1 VAQAGLTAQAVADL
15 VGGRLLGD
23 GTVVV
28 RAVRALASAGPEAVS
43 LAVSPRYKE
52 ELRASRA
59 GLVLVPEALAE
70 PPEGRRVRVVVR
82 DPYAALVRVIGE
94 LFPPEAPAPG
104 VDPTAR
110 LGPGCVLGEGVS
122 VGAFVVLGRNVHL
135 GDRCRLAEGVS
146 LGDGV
151 TVGADTVI
159 GPRAVCYADTSVGS
173 RVVIKAGAVLG
184 GPGFGYLSGAGGHS
198 RIPHVGGCILE
209 DEVEIGSNSC
219 VDRGSVDD
227 TVIGRGSKLDNLV
240 HVGHN
245 VHIGQRCLLM
255 AGVGIAGS
263 TRIGDDVIL
272 AGHVGVTDHLVI
284 GNGARIAAK
293 SAVFGDIPAGAS
305 FSGHPARPHR
315 QFLRAQ
321 AALYRVAPIISDLER
336 LLQDDRPGRRADG

>member
-1 VAQAGLTAQAVADL
+1 VTPVGLTAQAVADL

-28 RAVRALASAGPEAVS
+28 RAVRALDRAGPDAIS
-43 LAVSPRYKE
+43 LAISGRYAE
-52 ELRASRA
+52 QLRASRA
-59 GLVLVPEALAE
+59 GAVIVPDALAE
-70 PPEGRRVRVVVR
+70 AEGPGARIVVS
-82 DPYAALVRVIGE
+82 DPYAALVRVMGV
-94 LFPPEAPAPG
+94 LFPPESPVPG

-110 LGPGCVLGEGVS
+110 LGAGSVLGEDASIGP
-122 VGAFVVLGRNVHL
+122 FVVLGRGVRI
-135 GDRCRLAEGVS
+135 GARSRLADGVS

-151 TVGADTVI
+151 TLGEDTII
-159 GPRAVCYADTSVGS
+159 GPRAVCYPDVRIGS
-173 RVVIKAGAVLG
+173 RVVIKAGAVIG
-184 GPGFGYLSGAGGHS
+184 GQGFGYRSGASGHE

-209 DEVEIGSNSC
+209 DDVEIGSNSC

-227 TVIGRGSKLDNLV
+227 TVIGAGTKLDNLV

-245 VHIGQRCLLM
+245 VRIGRRCLLM

-263 TRIGDDVIL
+263 THIGDDVIL

-284 GNGARIAAK
+284 GDRARIAAK
-293 SAVFGDIPAGAS
+293 SAVFGDIPAAAS

-336 LLQDDRPGRRADG
+336 LAAKAGRDG

>member
-1 VAQAGLTAQAVADL
+1 VVPAGLTAQAVADL

-28 RAVRALASAGPEAVS
+28 RAVRALDRAGPDAIS
-43 LAVSPRYKE
+43 LAVSARYAE

-59 GLVLVPEALAE
+59 GAVLVPDALADAGG
-70 PPEGRRVRVVVR
+70 PPARIVVP
-82 DPYAALVRVIGE
+82 DPYAALVRVIAV
-94 LFPPEAPAPG
+94 LFPPDVPPPG

-110 LGPGCVLGEGVS
+110 LGAGCVLGDDVS
-122 VGAFVVLGRNVHL
+122 IGPLVVLGRGVRI
-135 GDRCRLAEGVS
+135 GARCRLAEGVS

-151 TVGADTVI
+151 TVGEDTVI
-159 GPRAVCYADTSVGS
+159 GPRAVCYPGARVGS
-173 RVVIKAGAVLG
+173 RVVLKAGAVIG
-184 GPGFGYLSGAGGHS
+184 GAGFGYLSDASGHH
-198 RIPHVGGCILE
+198 RIPHVGGCIVE
-209 DEVEIGSNSC
+209 DDVEIGSNSC

-227 TVIGRGSKLDNLV
+227 TVIGAGTKIDNLV

-245 VHIGQRCLLM
+245 VRLGRRCLLM

-263 TRIGDDVIL
+263 THIGDDVIL

-284 GNGARIAAK
+284 GNRARIAAK
-293 SAVFGDIPAGAS
+293 SAVFGDIPGGAS

-321 AALYRVAPIISDLER
+321 AALYRVAPIISELER
-336 LLQDDRPGRRADG
+336 LVAGPEHDA

>member
-1 VAQAGLTAQAVADL
+1 VTSAGLTAQAVADL

-23 GTVVV
+23 GTVTV
-28 RAVRALASAGPEAVS
+28 RAVRPLDRAGPEALS
-43 LAVSPRYKE
+43 LAVSPRYADA
-52 ELRASRA
+52 LRSSRA
-59 GLVLVPEALAE
+59 GAVLVPDALAE
-70 PPEGRRVRVVVR
+70 APAGRRARIVVG
-82 DPYAALVRVIGE
+82 DPYAALVRVMSV
-94 LFPPEAPAPG
+94 LFPAVATPSG

-110 LGPGCVLGEGVS
+110 LGPGCVLGPDVS
-122 VGAFVVLGRNVHL
+122 IGPFVVLGRGVRL
-135 GDRCRLAEGVS
+135 GARSRLAEGVS

-151 TVGADTVI
+151 TVGEDTVI
-159 GPRAVCYADTSVGS
+159 GPRAVCYADAQIGS
-173 RVVIKAGAVLG
+173 RVLIKAGAVIG
-184 GPGFGYLSGAGGHS
+184 GPGFGYLPGPGGHS
-198 RIPHVGGCILE
+198 RIPHVGGCILG

-227 TVIGRGSKLDNLV
+227 TVVGRGTKLDNLV

-245 VHIGQRCLLM
+245 VRLGERCLLM

-263 TRIGDDVIL
+263 THIGNDVIL
-272 AGHVGVTDHLVI
+272 AGHVGVTDHLLI

-321 AALYRVAPIISDLER
+321 AALYRLVPIITALER
-336 LLQDDRPGRRADG
+336 LTAEEPPDA

>member
-1 VAQAGLTAQAVADL
+1 MTQAGLTAQAVADL

-28 RAVRALASAGPEAVS
+28 RAVRALGNAGPEAVS
-43 LAVSPRYKE
+43 LAVSPRYAD

-59 GLVLVPEALAE
+59 GLVLIPEALAE
-70 PPEGRRVRVVVR
+70 PPEGGRARVVVR

-94 LFPPEAPAPG
+94 LFPPVAPAPG

-110 LGPGCVLGEGVS
+110 LGPGCVLGEEVS
-122 VGAFVVLGRNVHL
+122 VGAYVVLGRDVQL
-135 GDRCRLAEGVS
+135 GDRCRIAEGVS
-146 LGDGV
+146 LGDRV
-151 TVGADTVI
+151 SVGADTVI

-173 RVVIKAGAVLG
+173 RVVIKGGAVLG
-184 GPGFGYLSGAGGHS
+184 GPGFGYLSGATGHN

-245 VHIGQRCLLM
+245 VRIGQRCLLM

-284 GNGARIAAK
+284 GDRALIAAK

-336 LLQDDRPGRRADG
+336 LLPEDRPGKRRDG

>member
-1 VAQAGLTAQAVADL
+1 MTQAGLTAQAVADL

-28 RAVRALASAGPEAVS
+28 RAVRALATAGPEAVS
-43 LAVSPRYKE
+43 LAVSPRYAE
-52 ELRASRA
+52 DLRASRA
-59 GLVLVPEALAE
+59 GVVLVPEALAQ
-70 PPEGRRVRVVVR
+70 PPEGARARVVVR

-94 LFPPEAPAPG
+94 LFPPPAPVPG

-110 LGPGCVLGEGVS
+110 LGPGCVLGQDVS
-122 VGAFVVLGRNVHL
+122 VGPFVVLGRGVRL
-135 GDRCRLAEGVS
+135 GDRCRLAEGSS

-151 TVGADTVI
+151 TVGEDTVI
-159 GPRAVCYADTSVGS
+159 GPRAVCYADATIGA
-173 RVVIKAGAVLG
+173 RVVIKAGAVVA
-184 GPGFGYLSGAGGHS
+184 GPGFGYLSGAAGHT

-227 TVIGRGSKLDNLV
+227 TVIGAGTKLDNLV

-245 VHIGQRCLLM
+245 VRIGRRCLLM

-263 TRIGDDVIL
+263 TRIGNDVIL

-284 GNGARIAAK
+284 GDGARIAAK
-293 SAVFGDIPAGAS
+293 SAVFGDIPGGAS

-321 AALYRVAPIISDLER
+321 ATLYRVAPIISELER
-336 LLQDDRPGRRADG
+336 LLADRGRTEGHDG